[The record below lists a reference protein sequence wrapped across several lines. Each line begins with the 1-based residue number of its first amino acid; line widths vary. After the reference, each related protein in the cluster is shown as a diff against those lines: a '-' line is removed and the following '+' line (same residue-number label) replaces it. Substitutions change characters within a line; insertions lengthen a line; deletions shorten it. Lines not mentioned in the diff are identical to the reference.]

1 MYRIDTRSPD
11 VISLTGRNCA
21 CFEQEKTERTELAVP
36 RMDDAVEVLCR
47 RIQSS
52 TFVFV
57 SISKPRTALFP
68 LLPPVQKLRSFEQEK
83 TEGTG
88 LGVPWMDD
96 SVEVFGRRLQ
106 DRHTYLS

>member
-1 MYRIDTRSPD
+1 MCLGWMTRLKCFAVGFKIDIRICLNFQTAYGS
-11 VISLTGRNCA
+11 VASVTSCSKYCA
-21 CFEQEKTERTELAVP
+21 RFEQKETETTELAVP

-68 LLPPVQKLRSFEQEK
+68 LLTPVQKLRSF
-83 TEGTG
+83 
-88 LGVPWMDD
+88 
-96 SVEVFGRRLQ
+96 
-106 DRHTYLS
+106 